1 MMKKFVILS
10 FVCLLPACTSSV
22 STQPR
27 PTGYYEE
34 QTRSENR
41 TDQLSLFKSDKE
53 VLSDEDIAKILE
65 YPFRVPSQSR
75 VAILPIGQRSW
86 GGWSDEVTQLN
97 DNIETEFIQVLRSSR
112 FIYDASY
119 LPSLL
124 VPERRSVP
132 YLREAAA
139 RYQADLLL
147 MYRAECHQYE
157 KYRLFS
163 ADETKAYC
171 TVEAVV
177 LDTRSGII
185 PFTSVATEEYS
196 AKETKEDFNLLET
209 IHKAEM
215 QAIGSA
221 LSTIAKEFVA
231 FLETS
236 SKP

>member
-1 MMKKFVILS
+1 MKKFALL
-10 FVCLLPACTSSV
+10 FLVCLLPACTSSV

-27 PTGYYEE
+27 PTSYYEE

-41 TDQLSLFKSDKE
+41 TEQFSLFKSDRE
-53 VLSDEDIAKILE
+53 VLSDEDIARILE
-65 YPFRVPSQSR
+65 YPFRVPPQSR

-86 GGWSDEVTQLN
+86 GGWSYEFTRLSE
-97 DNIETEFIQVLRSSR
+97 NIETEFIRVLRSSR

-119 LPSLL
+119 LSSLL
-124 VPERRSVP
+124 VPEQRTVP

-139 RYQADLLL
+139 RYQADLLF
-147 MYRAECHQYE
+147 MYRSGCQQYE
-157 KYRLFS
+157 KSRLFS

-196 AKETKEDFNLLET
+196 AKETKEDINLLET

-215 QAIGSA
+215 QAISSA
-221 LSTIAKEFVA
+221 LSRIAKDFVA